1 MILTLAKKIRAA
13 SVCRLRSA
21 RIFAVT
27 KKPVRLLGK
36 KSITTR
42 TRLAGM
48 TVPSAILPRRHSNYK
63 RQKQSGSLMQLSSIE
78 LGDEQLMVVHR
89 YDVATLTLLLLCA
102 TCRLDRH
109 VRGYELVDF
118 PELRWGIELPCT
130 LAICSA

>member
-89 YDVATLTLLLLCA
+89 YGVARPMLLLLRA
-102 TCRLDRH
+102 THRPDRQVH
-109 VRGYELVDF
+109 AYERVYLL
-118 PELRWGIELPCT
+118 ELHWGIEYYVL
-130 LAICSA
+130 